1 MATHTLPVRLN
12 PSSHSDGDWVDLNDG
27 QHAPTVAAT
36 AESESMTERI
46 QRVSFD
52 EKNLFKFYNIK
63 FSPTRYHRLKKY
75 YSEELDDLFKAP
87 FDTYDQEDKV
97 DFLLLRNYLRR
108 NLRVLELDR
117 QRDEQVRPVL
127 PFTQTII
134 DMVEDRQRLVP
145 VDSKQT
151 AMILNNTTKKVQE
164 TTKAILS
171 NDIKANE
178 STFARAMSTVDQLR
192 GHVDELYGFYSP
204 YDPLFPWWNEAPKK
218 SFDEA
223 LTGIKAALEAK
234 LNEKTGPGSIR
245 AAVEPIGRDGLLN
258 ELEAEMIPYTPE
270 ELLKLAKEQY
280 DWCEREMKKASRSI
294 KRDQVGSIGP
304 DATVSADQAGDASTG
319 FGDNWK
325 AALEYVKNSY
335 VEPGQQPE
343 LVRQLAREGE
353 DFVTK
358 HDLVTVPSVAAETWR
373 MFMISAERQ
382 KESPFFLGG
391 PSILVSYPTVEMD
404 HDLKM
409 MVMRGNNPH
418 FSRATAFHELIPG
431 HRLQLFMAKR
441 HHPYRKLFETPFFVE
456 GWAMYWEF
464 VFWNRGDF
472 FVSPEDKIGTLFWRM
487 HRCARIIF
495 SLKYH
500 LGEMTPQE
508 CVDLLVD
515 WVGHERSNAEGEVTR
530 SFGGEYSP
538 LYQAGYM
545 LGAFQMYG
553 LREEALMK
561 GLMGEK
567 ELHDKILRANTMP
580 IELLRALVL
589 NKPLTPDYTAKW
601 RFYDSVLR
609 PTSRG
614 PNYQKPAICG
624 SVVQCLVMDNGA
636 ELGHQG
642 EATDAAHDDSGG
654 ASEAAAALACN
665 CCRRPLRVVLHA
677 MVLAASRYIADEDTA
692 TTAFGAPQQRVMARD
707 WVVSQAVKH
716 LTVESLQALIIVA
729 FNDIGSGEA
738 AQAWSLVGSLTR
750 TVEYLQL
757 TIEHD
762 DAERLSLSQP
772 FVSLPP
778 PDNWTEAEE
787 RRRVFWNVFKLDRLI
802 SVTMGWNTS
811 LTSDDVHC
819 RLPCDGVLW
828 RKEDRVVTPY
838 FGIWDK
844 AAGRIGNPIAF
855 IPSHYA
861 QTSQITAEEETQT
874 PSEAGTSPGAQ
885 IPSVDMSTVGAF
897 AYCIEATESLSRV
910 TSYFLQ
916 QKVNMR
922 DQRDIS
928 SWLTR
933 FKELD
938 LRLVHWKMLL
948 PQKWKANMARQS
960 TRMDPNLTL
969 AHVTHN
975 TSMILLHQLIA
986 FPPRE
991 WAFRARLP
999 SILSIDTCQAAAV
1012 EIAIIA
1018 ENYLK
1023 HAPPTM
1029 PVSSQFAF
1037 CIYVAAR
1044 VLLLRWK
1051 YDLGGELVPE
1061 FWSLVQILDEMAGRW
1076 AGPHSLE
1083 PARDNLAGKYSRK
1096 LTEMHSRCREDASY
1110 NINVLGY
1117 TTEIDHTSSKVPPVF
1132 PQPARNGAANQTAS
1146 NQRLNNARVDP
1157 NLLPATEPRQGMAP
1171 NADSIVVAQQ
1181 FAPPVVNPNPNSG
1194 GIVVHPAMEM
1204 NGVETMTQSNVFHR
1218 SSVGSGELSNIS
1230 QMLLDQQF
1238 VDMDRII
1245 SFDDGIFGTEYE
1257 GGGW

>member
-1 MATHTLPVRLN
+1 
-12 PSSHSDGDWVDLNDG
+12 
-27 QHAPTVAAT
+27 
-36 AESESMTERI
+36 
-46 QRVSFD
+46 
-52 EKNLFKFYNIK
+52 
-63 FSPTRYHRLKKY
+63 
-75 YSEELDDLFKAP
+75 
-87 FDTYDQEDKV
+87 
-97 DFLLLRNYLRR
+97 
-108 NLRVLELDR
+108 
-117 QRDEQVRPVL
+117 
-127 PFTQTII
+127 
-134 DMVEDRQRLVP
+134 
-145 VDSKQT
+145 
-151 AMILNNTTKKVQE
+151 
-164 TTKAILS
+164 
-171 NDIKANE
+171 
-178 STFARAMSTVDQLR
+178 
-192 GHVDELYGFYSP
+192 
-204 YDPLFPWWNEAPKK
+204 
-218 SFDEA
+218 
-223 LTGIKAALEAK
+223 
-234 LNEKTGPGSIR
+234 
-245 AAVEPIGRDGLLN
+245 
-258 ELEAEMIPYTPE
+258 
-270 ELLKLAKEQY
+270 
-280 DWCEREMKKASRSI
+280 
-294 KRDQVGSIGP
+294 
-304 DATVSADQAGDASTG
+304 
-319 FGDNWK
+319 
-325 AALEYVKNSY
+325 
-335 VEPGQQPE
+335 
-343 LVRQLAREGE
+343 
-353 DFVTK
+353 
-358 HDLVTVPSVAAETWR
+358 
-373 MFMISAERQ
+373 
-382 KESPFFLGG
+382 
-391 PSILVSYPTVEMD
+391 
-404 HDLKM
+404 
-409 MVMRGNNPH
+409 
-418 FSRATAFHELIPG
+418 
-431 HRLQLFMAKR
+431 
-441 HHPYRKLFETPFFVE
+441 
-456 GWAMYWEF
+456 
-464 VFWNRGDF
+464 
-472 FVSPEDKIGTLFWRM
+472 
-487 HRCARIIF
+487 
-495 SLKYH
+495 
-500 LGEMTPQE
+500 
-508 CVDLLVD
+508 
-515 WVGHERSNAEGEVTR
+515 
-530 SFGGEYSP
+530 
-538 LYQAGYM
+538 
-545 LGAFQMYG
+545 
-553 LREEALMK
+553 
-561 GLMGEK
+561 
-567 ELHDKILRANTMP
+567 
-580 IELLRALVL
+580 
-589 NKPLTPDYTAKW
+589 
-601 RFYDSVLR
+601 
-609 PTSRG
+609 
-614 PNYQKPAICG
+614 
-624 SVVQCLVMDNGA
+624 MDNGA

-665 CCRRPLRVVLHA
+665 CCRRRSECVYESKRSKPGMKAGAIENLHRRLDALERTVHQQRANHPNRTQSGSDTSPNRDIPGSTTELEKNAYSIMSFFAKELQKFNAKSSGPTSGAHLQGADDQHPRTKRRRLEHHDEAYPSHGSNMLALPDEDILQVVFQAYFSH
-677 MVLAASRYIADEDTA
+677 VHPYIADENTA
-692 TTAFGAPQQRVMARD
+692 TAAFGTPQQRVMARD
-707 WVVSQAVKH
+707 WVVSQGMKH
-716 LTVESLQALIIVA
+716 LTVESLQALIIVS

-762 DAERLSLSQP
+762 DAERPSLSQP

-1044 VLLLRWK
+1044 VLLLRWR
-1051 YDLGGELVPE
+1051 YDLDGELVPE

-1083 PARDNLAGKYSRK
+1083 SARDNLAGKYSRK

-1117 TTEIDHTSSKVPPVF
+1117 TTEIDHTGSKDVPIS
-1132 PQPARNGAANQTAS
+1132 PQPAWNSVVNQTAS
-1146 NQRLNNARVDP
+1146 NPRPNTARVDP
-1157 NLLPATEPRQGMAP
+1157 RLIPAAEPRGGMAP
-1171 NADSIVVAQQ
+1171 NTDSIVVAQQ
-1181 FAPPVVNPNPNSG
+1181 FALTVVDPNPASG
-1194 GIVVHPAMEM
+1194 GIVVPPAMEM
-1204 NGVETMTQSNVFHR
+1204 NGVEAIAQSNVFHR
-1218 SSVGSGELSNIS
+1218 SSVGSGELSSIS

>member
-1 MATHTLPVRLN
+1 
-12 PSSHSDGDWVDLNDG
+12 
-27 QHAPTVAAT
+27 
-36 AESESMTERI
+36 
-46 QRVSFD
+46 
-52 EKNLFKFYNIK
+52 
-63 FSPTRYHRLKKY
+63 
-75 YSEELDDLFKAP
+75 
-87 FDTYDQEDKV
+87 
-97 DFLLLRNYLRR
+97 
-108 NLRVLELDR
+108 
-117 QRDEQVRPVL
+117 
-127 PFTQTII
+127 
-134 DMVEDRQRLVP
+134 
-145 VDSKQT
+145 
-151 AMILNNTTKKVQE
+151 
-164 TTKAILS
+164 
-171 NDIKANE
+171 
-178 STFARAMSTVDQLR
+178 
-192 GHVDELYGFYSP
+192 
-204 YDPLFPWWNEAPKK
+204 
-218 SFDEA
+218 
-223 LTGIKAALEAK
+223 
-234 LNEKTGPGSIR
+234 
-245 AAVEPIGRDGLLN
+245 
-258 ELEAEMIPYTPE
+258 
-270 ELLKLAKEQY
+270 
-280 DWCEREMKKASRSI
+280 
-294 KRDQVGSIGP
+294 
-304 DATVSADQAGDASTG
+304 
-319 FGDNWK
+319 
-325 AALEYVKNSY
+325 
-335 VEPGQQPE
+335 
-343 LVRQLAREGE
+343 
-353 DFVTK
+353 
-358 HDLVTVPSVAAETWR
+358 
-373 MFMISAERQ
+373 
-382 KESPFFLGG
+382 
-391 PSILVSYPTVEMD
+391 
-404 HDLKM
+404 
-409 MVMRGNNPH
+409 
-418 FSRATAFHELIPG
+418 
-431 HRLQLFMAKR
+431 
-441 HHPYRKLFETPFFVE
+441 
-456 GWAMYWEF
+456 
-464 VFWNRGDF
+464 
-472 FVSPEDKIGTLFWRM
+472 
-487 HRCARIIF
+487 
-495 SLKYH
+495 
-500 LGEMTPQE
+500 
-508 CVDLLVD
+508 
-515 WVGHERSNAEGEVTR
+515 
-530 SFGGEYSP
+530 
-538 LYQAGYM
+538 
-545 LGAFQMYG
+545 
-553 LREEALMK
+553 
-561 GLMGEK
+561 
-567 ELHDKILRANTMP
+567 
-580 IELLRALVL
+580 
-589 NKPLTPDYTAKW
+589 
-601 RFYDSVLR
+601 
-609 PTSRG
+609 
-614 PNYQKPAICG
+614 
-624 SVVQCLVMDNGA
+624 MDNGA

-665 CCRRPLRVVLHA
+665 CCRRRKLRCSREVPNCQQCRKTGSECVYESKRSKPGMKAGAIENLHRRLDALERTVHQQRANPPDRRQSGSDTSPNRDTPGSTTDLEKNAYNIMSFFAKELQKFNAKSSGPISGAHLQGGDDQLPRTKRRRLENHDEAYPSRGSNMLVLPEEEILQVVFQAYFSHVHPWIPILHEATFRRRLAEPHDFEALRVVLHA
-677 MVLAASRYIADEDTA
+677 MVLAGSRYIADEDTA
-692 TTAFGAPQQRVMARD
+692 TTAFGNPQQRVMARD
-707 WVVSQAVKH
+707 WVVSQAMKH
-716 LTVESLQALIIVA
+716 LTVESLQALIIIA

-861 QTSQITAEEETQT
+861 QTSQITTEEETQT

-1117 TTEIDHTSSKVPPVF
+1117 TTEIDHTSSKDPPVF
-1132 PQPARNGAANQTAS
+1132 PQPARNGIINPNAS
-1146 NQRLNNARVDP
+1146 NQRSNTARIDP

-1171 NADSIVVAQQ
+1171 NTDSIVVAQQ

-1194 GIVVHPAMEM
+1194 GIVVHSGMEM

-1218 SSVGSGELSNIS
+1218 SSVGSGELSSIS

>member
-1 MATHTLPVRLN
+1 MATHTLPVRLS

-75 YSEELDDLFKAP
+75 YSEEFDDLFKAP
-87 FDTYDQEDKV
+87 FDTYNQEDKV

-223 LTGIKAALEAK
+223 LTGIKTALEAK

-304 DATVSADQAGDASTG
+304 DPTVSADQADDGSPG

-358 HDLVTVPSVAAETWR
+358 HDLVTVPSIAAETWR

-391 PSILVSYPTVEMD
+391 PSILVSYPTAEMD

-530 SFGGEYSP
+530 SFGGDYSP

-614 PNYQKPAICG
+614 ANYQKPAICG

-665 CCRRPLRVVLHA
+665 CCRRPLMVVLHA

-707 WVVSQAVKH
+707 WVVSQAMKH

-861 QTSQITAEEETQT
+861 QTSQITTEEETQT

-1044 VLLLRWK
+1044 VLLLRWR

-1117 TTEIDHTSSKVPPVF
+1117 TTEIDHTSSKDLPVF

-1157 NLLPATEPRQGMAP
+1157 NLLPSAEQRQGMAP
-1171 NADSIVVAQQ
+1171 NTDSIVVAQQ
-1181 FAPPVVNPNPNSG
+1181 FAPTVVNPNPNSG
-1194 GIVVHPAMEM
+1194 GIVIHPAMEM
-1204 NGVETMTQSNVFHR
+1204 ETMAQSNVFHR